1 MGRCGAGRTLVPAWW
16 IAACR
21 GPLLA
26 GGILAA
32 GLCIASPAVLAE
44 TQITVFGGAN
54 TNFSSPVRLTGP
66 VTDTRTIDWAGDSFA
81 MPPYWGLRG
90 TYWLSRASSW
100 GIALEFTHAKAMGQ
114 IDFATDG
121 VYDKLEF
128 SDGNNL
134 LMLNVMYRFRPIWQ
148 GRFVPYVGIGA
159 GVTIPHVEV
168 TLDGV
173 AQRTFEYQLAG
184 AAAQGLAGLE
194 YKLSESWSMF
204 TEAKLSYSHIA
215 ADLDHGGGLRTYLWS
230 PAIAVGLTYRF
241 PSH

>member
-1 MGRCGAGRTLVPAWW
+1 
-16 IAACR
+16 
-21 GPLLA
+21 LLA

-32 GLCIASPAVLAE
+32 GLCIPSPAVLAE

-54 TNFSSPVRLTGP
+54 TNFSSPVRLRGP
-66 VTDTRTIDWAGDSFA
+66 VTDSRTIDWAGDSFA
-81 MPPYWGLRG
+81 MPPYWGVRG
-90 TYWLSRASSW
+90 TYWLSRASPW

-134 LMLNVMYRFRPIWQ
+134 LMLNLMYRFNPVWQ

-159 GVTIPHVEV
+159 GFTIPHVEV

-173 AQRTFEYQLAG
+173 AQRTFEYQWAG

-204 TEAKLSYSHIA
+204 AEGKIAYSHID
-215 ADLDHGGGLRTYLWS
+215 ADLANGGSLKTYLWS

-241 PSH
+241 PSR